1 MQQMLCAVMDTRIRN
16 CKISRFA
23 ASDHEVEHVATICD
37 QANLAGMWNRQ
48 SCFRTLLKSGVQDQK
63 LIVMSDLKIKTKAVL
78 DLQVKNK
85 ADNGDNIY
93 PTKKIIFT
101 LRIF

>member
-1 MQQMLCAVMDTRIRN
+1 MKQ
-16 CKISRFA
+16 SR
-23 ASDHEVEHVATICD
+23 V
-37 QANLAGMWNRQ
+37 
-48 SCFRTLLKSGVQDQK
+48 KDQK

-85 ADNGDNIY
+85 ADNGDNIE

-101 LRIF
+101 LRVI